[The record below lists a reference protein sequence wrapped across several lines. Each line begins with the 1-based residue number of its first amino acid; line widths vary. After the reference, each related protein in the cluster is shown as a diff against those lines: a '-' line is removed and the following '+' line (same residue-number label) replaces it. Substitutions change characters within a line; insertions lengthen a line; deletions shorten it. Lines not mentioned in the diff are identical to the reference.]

1 MNQNYIYLLPLYNK
15 AAVLEQTIN
24 KLDKIDNKT
33 VFFVENGSTDDSLN
47 TCKKLIENKKD
58 FNILTSKKGF
68 GNAISRGLSEIQDTK
83 SGILVI
89 TGADLPFGFSDIN
102 YLKEELNFKFEV
114 CIGSKAHKD
123 SFITRSLMRSLSSKV
138 FNIFIK
144 ILFPLRVK
152 DTQGSILLNLQR
164 VSVSNI
170 RIYSEKFFSSVELLI
185 KLQRKN
191 YLIEEIPI
199 EIKENKNNTTT
210 VNVFSDSLMMLSEM
224 IRFRFFNRNEK
235 Y

>member
-1 MNQNYIYLLPLYNK
+1 MNQNYIYLIPLYNK
-15 AAVLEQTIN
+15 ALVLEQTIN
-24 KLDKIDNKT
+24 QLEKIDNKT
-33 VFFVENGSTDDSLN
+33 VFFVENGSTDDSLK

-58 FNILTSKKGF
+58 YNILISKKGF
-68 GNAISRGLSEIQDTK
+68 GNALSTGLSEIQDTK

-123 SFITRSLMRSLSSKV
+123 SLITRSLMRSLSSKV

-144 ILFPLRVK
+144 ILFPLRIK
-152 DTQGSILLNLQR
+152 DTQGSILLNLQK
-164 VSVSNI
+164 VSLSNI
-170 RIYSEKFFSSVELLI
+170 RIYSENFFSSVELLI

-191 YLIEEIPI
+191 YLVEEIPI
-199 EIKENKNNTTT
+199 EIKENNKNTTT
-210 VNVFSDSLMMLSEM
+210 VNVFSDSVMILSEM
-224 IRFRFFNRNEK
+224 IRFRFFNKN
-235 Y
+235 